1 MHPRDAEGF
10 EWDEGNED
18 ELWDPHRILP
28 WEVEDVFWNRPV
40 WVKNKKEGS
49 GDYKMV
55 GATNGRRMLT
65 IVVEVKAAKRLLR
78 PITGWPSTKGE
89 LSRYGRGQR

>member
-28 WEVEDVFWNRPV
+28 WEVEDVFWNRPTCV
-40 WVKNKKEGS
+40 PNKKEGS
-49 GDYKMV
+49 GDYKMI
-55 GATNGRRMLT
+55 GETNGGRRLT
-65 IVVEVKAAKRLLR
+65 IVVETKEVTRMLR
-78 PITGWPSTKGE
+78 PITGWETTRGD
-89 LSRYGRGQR
+89 LTRYGT